1 MSILAP
7 RNVYRYIKYVIG
19 EQGQVLNRLLV
30 RDQVGHPRPATY
42 KLPPPDKAYGVKYPS
57 DAFGTRDAVTFWNA
71 PHVRKPRTKPP
82 GPDLSNRVFGVVQSR
97 TDAPLKSVMAHAY
110 GSAPAKEDIMPSGT
124 QHTKRVAA
132 KAPPAE
138 ISAGAT
144 LSSALR
150 TAAARERIRA
160 QQSQGPGW
168 KMSKFGKNTT
178 GKLSTHSKN
187 PAASHAAYAE
197 MKRRKAELE
206 AARKKGGMRYVDKV
220 RARHAREAA
229 AAAAQSAPSVHSE
242 EGKSE
247 AYAGGVPDDV
257 PAMDMS
263 SLEHEG

>member
-1 MSILAP
+1 MSP
-7 RNVYRYIKYVIG
+7 RF
-19 EQGQVLNRLLV
+19 
-30 RDQVGHPRPATY
+30 T
-42 KLPPPDKAYGVKYPS
+42 
-57 DAFGTRDAVTFWNA
+57 AVTFWNA
-71 PHVRKPRTKPP
+71 PQVRKPRTKPP

-132 KAPPAE
+132 KAPPAD

-168 KMSKFGKNTT
+168 KMSKFGKKTT

-229 AAAAQSAPSVHSE
+229 AAAAQPAPSVHSE